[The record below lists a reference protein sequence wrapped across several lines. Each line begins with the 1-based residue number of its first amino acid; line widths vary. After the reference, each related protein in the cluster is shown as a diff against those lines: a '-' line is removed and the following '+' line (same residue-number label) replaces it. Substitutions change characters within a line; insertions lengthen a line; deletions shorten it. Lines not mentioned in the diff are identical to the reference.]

1 MKSLL
6 TLSAAS
12 LLLIGGIASCSLE
25 ERINDLDDRVSTL
38 EKQIQDVKSD
48 MSSLQE
54 IVEKLQSS
62 VTINNIVEDE
72 NGYTIN
78 FSDGTSVTITNGSDG
93 VTPPTIT
100 VMEIDGEYYWGL
112 EYPDGSM
119 VPVTDG
125 EGNNIPV
132 TGGMPDIRINPQT
145 GNWEISTDGEH
156 WNDTGMPS
164 TGKGDSIFLGV
175 TEDEDNVYFELRGGT
190 IITVPKTKELI
201 FDFGTEEEVLT
212 FSRGESKTLE
222 NYRMSGAEKVTITKP
237 DGWKASIESE
247 GFVITAPVAANEFA
261 ETEGMISVILF
272 SANGQSFLAEQK
284 VLVEEGFAS
293 GSGTAEDP
301 YMIGD
306 AAQFTLMAEKVN
318 SGDSAYIK
326 AHYALDGDIDL
337 SGIEWQPIGA
347 GLGNTELELADK
359 NGFGGTF
366 NGNGHKIT
374 GLTINARTEAHIG
387 IYGLFGLCLSGA
399 SITDLNVEGNI
410 EAVNTG
416 AADASGATSMMSVGG
431 IVGSGTGIALTG
443 CSFTGSV
450 KSRFENNPNSRV
462 SVGGIIGNLTGNL
475 ESCSATVPESSA
487 ISAYASYPIAGALA
501 GYVNAGLITMCDV
514 NVLGDILA
522 ECPEYATNAMSPTA
536 IAGGIVGSSFGG
548 SIGTCEAS
556 VAGDIT
562 ALCEYADSYDIG
574 SALAGGI
581 SGSYAADM
589 LGNNTVEVSGN
600 ITAKGTNSAL
610 AGGAIGSQ
618 NNAGYGASNLA
629 VTLSGSIYSETF
641 GEGMADAAYSGGIYG
656 KASYQMG
663 GLSDSYSDISG
674 SITAKSTVFAGVG
687 GVVGTSTEI
696 TRCWAICRESSL
708 LDAQAV
714 NVDAVV
720 GGIAGI
726 VASGNITGSY
736 SILDGKLNTV
746 STAGNASIGGIDG
759 AMTGNMMR
767 AKAAIGCYSL
777 SNCTATSSA
786 GTAAMNGALVGLSNR
801 NTTLNTCFWYS
812 NNDTFTGHSGAEG
825 ASDIYRLADRETA
838 TLENA
843 AAAMNEILIDYNSR
857 YTYDSQTGW
866 LTVSKIE

>member
-54 IVEKLQSS
+54 IVDKLQSS
-62 VTINNIVEDE
+62 VTIDNIVEDE

-112 EYPDGSM
+112 EYPDGSI

-132 TGGMPDIRINPQT
+132 TGGMPDIRINPET

-164 TGKGDSIFLGV
+164 AGKGDSIFLGV
-175 TEDEDNVYFELRGGT
+175 TEDYDNVYFELRGGT

-306 AAQFTLMAEKVN
+306 AAQLTLMAEKVN

-326 AHYALDGDIDL
+326 AYYALDGDIDL
-337 SGIEWQPIGA
+337 SGMEWQPIGA

-410 EAVNTG
+410 EVVNTG

-431 IVGSGTGIALTG
+431 IAGSGTGIALTG

-475 ESCSATVPESSA
+475 ESCSATVPESST

-522 ECPEYATNAMSPTA
+522 ECPEYAANAMSPTA

-548 SIGTCEAS
+548 SIGTCEAT

-562 ALCEYADSYDIG
+562 ALCEYADPYDIG

-600 ITAKGTNSAL
+600 ITAKGANSAL

-687 GVVGTSTEI
+687 GVVGT
-696 TRCWAICRESSL
+696 
-708 LDAQAV
+708 
-714 NVDAVV
+714 V

-736 SILDGKLNTV
+736 SILDGKLNAV
-746 STAGNASIGGIDG
+746 STAGNASIGGIAG
-759 AMTGNMMR
+759 AMTGNMMK

-812 NNDTFTGHSGAEG
+812 DNDTFTGHSGAEG
-825 ASDIYRLADRETA
+825 ASDIYRLTDRETA

-843 AAAMNEILIDYNSR
+843 AVAMNEILIDYNSR